1 MRENHNLALIKKIE
15 RQFKIEM
22 EVNVEE
28 EINFERDVK
37 PYCEIRAPLNF
48 IAMLAKNKAAKS
60 ANQQKK

>member
-1 MRENHNLALIKKIE
+1 
-15 RQFKIEM
+15 M

>member
-1 MRENHNLALIKKIE
+1 
-15 RQFKIEM
+15 M

-37 PYCEIRAPLNF
+37 PYCEIKAPLNF
-48 IAMLAKNKAAKS
+48 VAMLAKNKTKS